1 MEQVADQRP
10 LVLAGGRKAAVT
22 FLAVTGRDAHTVF
35 LRIDPPPKS
44 KIGSEWT
51 FDVNQV
57 DSKTKK
63 LLGGSRYMVV
73 VNRKA

>member
-1 MEQVADQRP
+1 MD
-10 LVLAGGRKAAVT
+10 L
-22 FLAVTGRDAHTVF
+22 
-35 LRIDPPPKS
+35 
-44 KIGSEWT
+44 
-51 FDVNQV
+51 DVNQV